1 MVTASFKL
9 LLTLPPSSHWRL
21 LSVCASYFQCCAS
34 SPRLTRTHELI
45 HDVTSD
51 IIQLITRHYTA
62 IAGIPKCLEPKLSIV
77 DRIVRIVGIIAY
89 LRIHIHNSGR
99 SKRTFPAQ
107 RNNRRLV
114 PKTAP
119 TLDFI
124 GPDRLPPAD
133 PSHFGA
139 SPGLDHSLSDS
150 MILVVVPG

>member
-1 MVTASFKL
+1 M
-9 LLTLPPSSHWRL
+9 TLQAIF
-21 LSVCASYFQCCAS
+21 V
-34 SPRLTRTHELI
+34 
-45 HDVTSD
+45 
-51 IIQLITRHYTA
+51 QLITRHYTD
-62 IAGIPKCLEPKLSIV
+62 ITGIPKYLYEPKLNIV
-77 DRIVRIVGIIAY
+77 DRIARIVGIIAY

>member
-1 MVTASFKL
+1 MRVTSNVVHRRRASPARTT
-9 LLTLPPSSHWRL
+9 LTN
-21 LSVCASYFQCCAS
+21 
-34 SPRLTRTHELI
+34 
-45 HDVTSD
+45 DVTSD
-51 IIQLITRHYTA
+51 IIQLITRHYRHIHT
-62 IAGIPKCLEPKLSIV
+62 GITGILIKCLEPKLTSSIESSESSESSPTYEY
-77 DRIVRIVGIIAY
+77 ISTTQAEA
-89 LRIHIHNSGR
+89 
-99 SKRTFPAQ
+99 KEPFPAQ

-139 SPGLDHSLSDS
+139 SPGLVHSLSDS